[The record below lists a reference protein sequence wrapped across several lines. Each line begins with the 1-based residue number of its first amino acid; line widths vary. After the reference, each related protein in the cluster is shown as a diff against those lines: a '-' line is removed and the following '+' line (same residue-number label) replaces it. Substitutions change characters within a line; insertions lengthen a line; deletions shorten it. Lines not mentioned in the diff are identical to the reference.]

1 MKTYLVSIPRAFHV
15 LFYLILLEP
24 LQVRYSC
31 YPYFIDEELKLR
43 VSSTAW
49 RVSWCTVDGL
59 FTWFIC
65 HLSFLSI
72 YLFWFMFCE
81 FLSLVFQHIVIV
93 QNTIRGHY
101 ISFVLCFICTP
112 SLIYFVYRS
121 LLYYYTVQNTLQ
133 TCSHKHII

>member
-1 MKTYLVSIPRAFHV
+1 MKTYLVSITRAFHV
-15 LFYLILLEP
+15 LFYLILLE
-24 LQVRYSC
+24 LRQVRYSC
-31 YPYFIDEELKLR
+31 YPYFTDKELKLR

-49 RVSWCTVDGL
+49 RVSWRTVNDL
-59 FTWFIC
+59 FMWFLC

-93 QNTIRGHY
+93 QNTIRGSY

-112 SLIYFVYRS
+112 SLIYFVYKS

-133 TCSHKHII
+133 ACSHKYII